1 MIERVGVWLHV
12 PAAASAA
19 EHTAALLA
27 FPPEPRWGVQ
37 AHRRSARKAARFKR
51 TMTLTDITPSRVRNN
66 TGSKSL
72 QFLPVPLLSFRRLS
86 SPISIAQTDG
96 FVAINNKK
104 RKTFSF
110 DTMDVEESGG
120 GAGSAA
126 PQSVIEPSIGK
137 YELIHSFF
145 AIACSFFLLMF
156 WFSLPLT

>member
-19 EHTAALLA
+19 EHTPALLA

-86 SPISIAQTDG
+86 SPISIAAE
-96 FVAINNKK
+96 FVAINN
-104 RKTFSF
+104 
-110 DTMDVEESGG
+110 
-120 GAGSAA
+120 
-126 PQSVIEPSIGK
+126 Q
-137 YELIHSFF
+137 
-145 AIACSFFLLMF
+145 
-156 WFSLPLT
+156 